1 VSRAFQ
7 KTGYATA
14 EALQNSR
21 IERQANERDERS
33 ARQRKRPLTQRS
45 ASKVTRIGIYTLG
58 KPVKESRTRS
68 YTAVSFRK
76 KSGPASR
83 RRRRA
88 ILIAPKNRSI
98 LHMAEGAAVF
108 GLMAAIDKN
117 VSRETFW

>member
-58 KPVKESRTRS
+58 KPVEEFQEQDLTPPFPFGKNL
-68 YTAVSFRK
+68 AQ
-76 KSGPASR
+76 
-83 RRRRA
+83 RA
-88 ILIAPKNRSI
+88 
-98 LHMAEGAAVF
+98 AA
-108 GLMAAIDKN
+108 AAA
-117 VSRETFW
+117 RF

>member
-1 VSRAFQ
+1 L
-7 KTGYATA
+7 K
-14 EALQNSR
+14 NSR
-21 IERQANERDERS
+21 IERQAIERDERS

-58 KPVKESRTRS
+58 KPVEESRTRS

-76 KSGPASR
+76 KSGPAS

-108 GLMAAIDKN
+108 GLVAAIDKN